1 MTIVAIRPLFIIVT
15 LMALILMVV
24 LHMWTFGA
32 GWSSVLVLFFL
43 MITHFCLVTYD
54 LPGVL
59 MRMYRSEFFSI
70 SWQCNQESSETCT
83 NSVPGKIFALFTTL
97 QYESLCFD
105 HIITPANINV
115 KGFSMNCDKTL

>member
-59 MRMYRSEFFSI
+59 MRMYRSEFFFHQLAMQSGVLRNLHKLS
-70 SWQCNQESSETCT
+70 SWENICFIYN
-83 NSVPGKIFALFTTL
+83 FT
-97 QYESLCFD
+97 
-105 HIITPANINV
+105 I
-115 KGFSMNCDKTL
+115 